1 MTENFKNA
9 VPGRERETH
18 LLKLEKIFSCFLDS
32 TYTSINDNIIRNTV
46 NPASGTP
53 EHSSKQRYPSHL
65 SMVWLNIFFHN
76 AAYALK
82 QHQLS
87 SALEA
92 LIQARYPSNLP
103 ILWPN
108 IFFYKAALAL
118 KQQQHSN

>member
-1 MTENFKNA
+1 M
-9 VPGRERETH
+9 
-18 LLKLEKIFSCFLDS
+18 FLGQYI
-32 TYTSINDNIIRNTV
+32 YTSINDNIIKNTV
-46 NPASGTP
+46 NPVSGTP

-87 SALEA
+87 SAPKHSSKQDTHQ
-92 LIQARYPSNLP
+92 IYPYCGP
-103 ILWPN
+103 IS
-108 IFFYKAALAL
+108 FFYKAALAL